1 MASVSSGD
9 VVNVFKRVYGD
20 VTNLLP
26 EDFPLAKAIPFSEK
40 QKVGDS
46 YVECVV
52 LTNETGITLGGSTM
66 DAFELNPA
74 IAGVVKQTS
83 VTPSIT
89 VLPSVV
95 PWGVISRSAGAG
107 DKAFFDATKFI
118 VKNNLRSHG
127 RFQEAFRLYGQSAAL
142 LGYVSYASAT
152 YRGVSFTTGTGTLT
166 LGGSSVT
173 LTTGVN
179 TSSKWILLAPG
190 QFAAGLWVGME
201 GVKVNQVN
209 SVGAIVASGKL
220 VSVDAAQGAIKVDF
234 VPVAATS
241 TTSHRLC
248 YDGME
253 VAKEYLGIHKVMT
266 TTAGSLFGID
276 NTNYSLFQPNYKTL
290 ASVKMTLARFQLV
303 VADAVNKGG
312 LEGDLD
318 VYVNPRTW
326 ATMATT
332 EAGLRVYD
340 KSYSPS
346 EAENGFE
353 AISFYTQAGKATF
366 RPHRMVKEGDCFALH
381 LPTWSRSGSAEVSF
395 TVPGMPQELIF
406 PLENQAAYAF
416 RSYSDQYIF
425 CHQPSWN
432 ILIDGINDE
441 SAT

>member
-20 VTNLLP
+20 TTNLLP

-52 LTNETGITLGGSTM
+52 LTNETGITLGGSAM
-66 DAFELNPA
+66 DAFELNA
-74 IAGVVKQTS
+74 SIAGVVKQTS
-83 VTPSIT
+83 ITPYIS

-95 PWGVISRSAGAG
+95 PWGVVSRSAGGG
-107 DKAFFDATKFI
+107 DKAFFDATKFV
-118 VKNNLRSHG
+118 VKNNLRSHS
-127 RFQEAFRLYGQSAAL
+127 RFQEAIRLYGQSPAL
-142 LGYVSYASAT
+142 LGYVSYATAT
-152 YRGVSFTTGTGTLT
+152 YRSVSFTTGTGTLT
-166 LGGSSVT
+166 VNGSSVT
-173 LTTGVN
+173 FTAGVN

-190 QFAAGLWVGME
+190 SFAAGLWVGME
-201 GVKVNQVN
+201 GVRVNQVT
-209 SVGAIVASGKL
+209 STGAIVGSGKL
-220 VSVDAAQGAIKVDF
+220 VAVDAIQGAIQVDF
-234 VPVAATS
+234 TPTAASS

-248 YDGME
+248 YAGME
-253 VAKEYLGIHKVMT
+253 LAKEYVGMNKIMT
-266 TTAGSLFGID
+266 TTAGTLFGIA
-276 NTNYSLFQPNYKTL
+276 NSGFSLFQPNYKTL
-290 ASVKMTLARFQLV
+290 AGVKLTLARFQLE
-303 VADAVNKGG
+303 VANMVNKGG

-326 ATMATT
+326 ATLAST

-340 KSYSPS
+340 KSYNPS

-366 RPHRMVKEGDCFALH
+366 RPHRMVKEGEAYVLH

-395 TVPGMPQELIF
+395 SVPGMPGELIF

-416 RSYSDQYIF
+416 RSYSDQYVF
-425 CHQPSWN
+425 CNQPAHN
-432 ILIDGINDE
+432 LLIDGINDE
-441 SAT
+441 SST